1 MHVYDY
7 KKKYPNYRVY
17 SNRTRLYDLLIDD
30 DVFHLKQSVGGFN
43 DIQCRYYFVVFISF
57 PSLCPVITIAAN
69 FTD

>member
-1 MHVYDY
+1 MYTTI

-43 DIQCRYYFVVFISF
+43 DI
-57 PSLCPVITIAAN
+57 
-69 FTD
+69 